1 MKEHF
6 NLEPLRERLYGIMW
20 DKVGIIRDETGLKS
34 SIAELKD
41 MESEL
46 DQASIADANRAF
58 NLT

>member
-1 MKEHF
+1 
-6 NLEPLRERLYGIMW
+6 MW